1 MTRVIGLPEYLEHQA
16 YFGKTFSAKYIKL
29 YIRKTMLSA
38 FFISSEYSVHF
49 RTYCILLT
57 AYIVH
62 RQILRH
68 ILVI

>member
-38 FFISSEYSVHF
+38 FHGFLF
-49 RTYCILLT
+49 LQNIL
-57 AYIVH
+57 YILELIVYY
-62 RQILRH
+62 
-68 ILVI
+68 